1 MPEEQLG
8 DIKAKSIVE
17 WVANDKV
24 RRTIVKQFS
33 NFLKTYVDDKG
44 ETHLPLLTFTAFTA
58 WAARFTELGCEGT
71 QLSGVLY
78 EDGASDRALC
88 RPDRSKS

>member
-33 NFLKTYVDDKG
+33 NFLKTYVDDN
-44 ETHLPLLTFTAFTA
+44 
-58 WAARFTELGCEGT
+58 
-71 QLSGVLY
+71 
-78 EDGASDRALC
+78 GASVYGQRV
-88 RPDRSKS
+88 RSLGEGMLIRNIYI

>member
-1 MPEEQLG
+1 MG

-33 NFLKTYVDDKG
+33 NFLKTDVDDN
-44 ETHLPLLTFTAFTA
+44 
-58 WAARFTELGCEGT
+58 
-71 QLSGVLY
+71 
-78 EDGASDRALC
+78 GASVYGQRVRALGEGMLI
-88 RPDRSKS
+88 RNIYI

>member
-33 NFLKTYVDDKG
+33 NFLKTYVDDNG
-44 ETHLPLLTFTAFTA
+44 ASVYGQRVRA
-58 WAARFTELGCEGT
+58 LGEGT
-71 QLSGVLY
+71 SNVNHVLVHQ
-78 EDGASDRALC
+78 D
-88 RPDRSKS
+88 